1 MLNTLRILLLISALG
16 LLSGCSVFGIATQ
29 SDLQRQNEELSRAL
43 NDQERTLDDRVSG
56 VSDQQRS
63 LEGQVARVT
72 HQLESIEKD
81 LTAAVT
87 DLDNRNEMT
96 AKEVA
101 DMRVHFK
108 MMQGQVQ
115 LAMADLESVAASATR
130 AETDSRQAVQLQQD
144 AVLAERERLQDR
156 LRDLDARISS
166 WYQPLVPADELRRTL
181 QPEVEIT
188 SAAVASDQGETRP
201 AAGLQIPES
210 ARKGAD
216 R

>member
-1 MLNTLRILLLISALG
+1 MPTTLRILLLISALG
-16 LLSGCSVFGIATQ
+16 LLSGCSVFGIATK
-29 SDLQRQNEELSRAL
+29 SDLQRQNDQLARAL
-43 NDQERTLDDRVSG
+43 DDQERTLDDRVSG

-63 LEGQVARVT
+63 LDGRVSRVA

-81 LTAAVT
+81 LSAAVA
-87 DLDNRNEMT
+87 DLGNRNELT

-101 DMRVHFK
+101 DMRIHFEL
-108 MMQGQVQ
+108 MQGQVQ
-115 LAMADLESVAASATR
+115 LALADLESVAESATR
-130 AETDSRQAVQLQQD
+130 AETGSRQAVQLHQD

-166 WYQPLVPADELRRTL
+166 WYQPLVPTDQLRRTL
-181 QPEVEIT
+181 QPEVEI
-188 SAAVASDQGETRP
+188 SSAVAESDRGEMRP
-201 AAGLQIPES
+201 PAGLQIPES